1 MNSQAHCLVAQK
13 SFTRPKPAK
22 ELAFP
27 TRREEEEKH
36 ETLTRGISH
45 GWVRADSTSRI
56 SSQPQFR
63 SDTQTLV

>member
-1 MNSQAHCLVAQK
+1 MVSIKQSLRLENITNKIKLNKGQL
-13 SFTRPKPAK
+13 
-22 ELAFP
+22 
-27 TRREEEEKH
+27 
-36 ETLTRGISH
+36 LTRGIRH